1 MNSQDRQARII
12 AAGLFVSLFF
22 VWGGG
27 YNTSPVFLGALLK
40 AFGWSHSKVSWMP
53 SAIILAVGI
62 TGPLAGWLLDRLEAR
77 IVMGVGAAL
86 AGASF
91 IAASRATSFTELLIA
106 NLTLGVGLGAS
117 AWLPASVV
125 IANWFGERRGTAL
138 GLATAGMESGGMAMA
153 FMTGHIIAQYGWRA
167 AYFALSIPALVL
179 VLPLIAI
186 VVRTRPAGAAKQK
199 AGEPGQ
205 ALPGYE
211 VGEAIRTRVF
221 WMLAV
226 AQLTWGLSAGA
237 VIHIVA
243 YLTGIGYTMSFAT
256 TVFAILAGL
265 AALGKPA
272 MGVLGD
278 RIGGKNALGIALLLI
293 AVSHILIL
301 GAGHGWM
308 IVPYLLVAGA
318 SIATPSSLVP
328 LVLAEAVG
336 LTRFGTLYGWMQ
348 VFATSGLFG
357 GPLIA
362 GQLYDLTHS
371 YATGFEIAALIAV
384 GGAVAAFL
392 CIAPQSFRVAAFAEP
407 RAIDSAYA

>member
-1 MNSQDRQARII
+1 
-12 AAGLFVSLFF
+12 
-22 VWGGG
+22 
-27 YNTSPVFLGALLK
+27 
-40 AFGWSHSKVSWMP
+40 
-53 SAIILAVGI
+53 
-62 TGPLAGWLLDRLEAR
+62 
-77 IVMGVGAAL
+77 MGVGAAL

-106 NLTLGVGLGAS
+106 NLALGVGLGAS

-138 GLATAGMESGGMAMA
+138 GLATAGMEFGGMAMA
-153 FMTGHIIAQYGWRA
+153 FMTGHIISQYGWRA
-167 AYFALSIPALVL
+167 AYFALSIPALVF
-179 VLPLIAI
+179 VLPFLAI
-186 VVRTRPAGAAKQK
+186 VVRTRPAGAAKQT
-199 AGEPGQ
+199 AGESAK

-243 YLTGIGYTMSFAT
+243 YLTGIGYTMGFAT
-256 TVFAILAGL
+256 TVFATLAGL
-265 AALGKPA
+265 AALGKPT

-301 GAGHGWM
+301 GAGHGWV
-308 IVPYLLVAGA
+308 IVPYLLAAGV
-318 SIATPSSLVP
+318 SIATPTSLVP

-336 LTRFGTLYGWMQ
+336 LRRFGTLSGWMQ

-384 GGAVAAFL
+384 AGAAAAFL
-392 CIAPQSFRVAAFAEP
+392 CIAPQPFKVAAIAEP
-407 RAIDSAYA
+407 QAIDPARA

>member
-1 MNSQDRQARII
+1 MNSQDRQARIN

-153 FMTGHIIAQYGWRA
+153 FMTGHIISQYGWRA

-221 WMLAV
+221 WMLAL

-243 YLTGIGYTMSFAT
+243 YLTGIGYTMGFAT

-265 AALGKPA
+265 AALGKPT
-272 MGVLGD
+272 MGMLGD

-301 GAGHGWM
+301 GAGHGWV
-308 IVPYLLVAGA
+308 IVLYLLVAGA

-336 LTRFGTLYGWMQ
+336 LARFGTLYGWMQ

-371 YATGFEIAALIAV
+371 YATGFEIAALIAMA
-384 GGAVAAFL
+384 GAVAAFL
-392 CIAPQSFRVAAFAEP
+392 CIAPHSFRVAAFAEP
-407 RAIDSAYA
+407 RAIDSAHA